1 MSTSAI
7 TSSILSAI
15 AGSPSTA
22 NRFVTDLNQLA
33 KDLQSGNL
41 SAGQDDYLTL
51 SQDALDGATASTA
64 TTSSSG
70 ITAALLSGI
79 ASSSSSSSS
88 FVTDLNQLGA
98 DLANGNLS
106 SAQGDML
113 SLDSTALNAVP
124 SSSAASNSSTQSK
137 ADAATLISATI
148 QAMEFGD
155 DSTVGTDMSQL
166 ASVSVSSDGA
176 GLIKSA
182 SQSYGSAPGSPVSS
196 SQSSIG
202 ELLNSSSADSSSTS
216 GSSLSFLA

>member
-70 ITAALLSGI
+70 ITTGLLSGI

-137 ADAATLISATI
+137 ADAATLISPP
-148 QAMEFGD
+148 F
-155 DSTVGTDMSQL
+155 VSQPFFPDV
-166 ASVSVSSDGA
+166 A
-176 GLIKSA
+176 
-182 SQSYGSAPGSPVSS
+182 
-196 SQSSIG
+196 
-202 ELLNSSSADSSSTS
+202 
-216 GSSLSFLA
+216 